1 MYKSIQITEADFM
14 LNLSFSYLF
23 KLLLLFFNK
32 INKGLS
38 IIIYDMLSLFDCYIS
53 NVGGNYAKI

>member
-1 MYKSIQITEADFM
+1 MDKSIQITEADFM
-14 LNLSFSYLF
+14 VNLLFSYLF

-38 IIIYDMLSLFDCYIS
+38 VIIYDMLSLFDCYIS
-53 NVGGNYAKI
+53 NVGGNHAKI

>member
-14 LNLSFSYLF
+14 LNLLFSYLF

-53 NVGGNYAKI
+53 NVGENYAKI

>member
-1 MYKSIQITEADFM
+1 MYKSIQITESDFM
-14 LNLSFSYLF
+14 LNLLFSYLF

-38 IIIYDMLSLFDCYIS
+38 ITSMIC
-53 NVGGNYAKI
+53 